1 MIRIISVA
9 TYLKRIK
16 WTKEDPGR
24 LTKGTSRAAA
34 GPGRFSESE
43 QVRAAMLANERYPT
57 HQAIPEKERLPFA
70 DERVKYLA
78 RWIKKNSVS
87 Q

>member
-1 MIRIISVA
+1 MA

-16 WTKEDPGR
+16 WRKEDPNR
-24 LTKGTSRAAA
+24 LTEGTGRAAV

-57 HQAIPEKERLPFA
+57 HQALPQKERAPFA

-78 RWIKKNSVS
+78 GWIKKNSSS